1 MAPRYRDEQVE
12 KERKRKS
19 ANRRRVVVRWKREV
33 EATIICPPSRCVSPS
48 LFGKLARFPSTIPNY
63 SRGRGGGEK
72 AASQPASRSHRAFSW
87 LEFHGKE
94 KRDEGRK
101 VKVVCLVYTHTHTHT
116 HTYLYTHPFR
126 VRERLSYRPGRVRV
140 HANVWQV
147 HSFHPRDPISLRG
160 KGEKEK
166 GGERESEP
174 FRGRNSMQ
182 IRERDRSEAFDESR
196 LSVIRTVLLLALAAC
211 TPRREKEWNG
221 SKEWGDWATNLFGR
235 GSFSPSSPSIHGP
248 LPVY

>member
-1 MAPRYRDEQVE
+1 MEARGRSDNNLPSFEVRVSISL
-12 KERKRKS
+12 RK
-19 ANRRRVVVRWKREV
+19 
-33 EATIICPPSRCVSPS
+33 TCPLPV
-48 LFGKLARFPSTIPNY
+48 NY
-63 SRGRGGGEK
+63 SELLAGKRGGREGGQP
-72 AASQPASRSHRAFSW
+72 ASQPAGPTVLFLDSSFTAKRR
-87 LEFHGKE
+87 GTKGE
-94 KRDEGRK
+94 KLRL
-101 VKVVCLVYTHTHTHT
+101 CALYTRIHTHT

-211 TPRREKEWNG
+211 TPRREKE
-221 SKEWGDWATNLFGR
+221 
-235 GSFSPSSPSIHGP
+235 
-248 LPVY
+248 